1 MVFGQG
7 CPQKLEGRL
16 FPEEEE
22 RAEKYS
28 QLNWWFTS
36 NIFTIQ
42 NYLVVSLQTA
52 QL

>member
-7 CPQKLEGRL
+7 WPQKLEGRL

-28 QLNWWFTS
+28 QLNWWLTS
-36 NIFTIQ
+36 NTFTIQ
-42 NYLVVSLQTA
+42 NYLVVS
-52 QL
+52 